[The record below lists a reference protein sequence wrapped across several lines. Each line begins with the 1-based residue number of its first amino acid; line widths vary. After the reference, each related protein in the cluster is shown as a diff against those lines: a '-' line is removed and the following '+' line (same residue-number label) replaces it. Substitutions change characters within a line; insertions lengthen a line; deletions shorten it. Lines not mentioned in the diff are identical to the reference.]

1 MFRIK
6 SNKKAF
12 IIGSLV
18 ILLCIVC
25 LTGATLALFT
35 NDLHDGTIGIITTTG
50 SVKVDIVDAETGES
64 IVGSVLAFQTSV
76 TDREIYFEPGS
87 TYYTQGFKVKNIG
100 SVPIKFRVYVSEDE
114 DFTVSEINDAFDIWI
129 SKKPDSIE
137 GAKPIDDFSGYLT
150 VDAVSDDYYY
160 LYVRM
165 KETADNTFQG
175 QTYSGIGVTVFAVQG
190 NADIAD
196 IKE

>member
-137 GAKPIDDFSGYLT
+137 GAKPIDDFSGYLE

-190 NADIAD
+190 NAEFAD